1 MPVENGTFQI
11 CTKRWLSAAIST
23 IDGSEPRNRP
33 PRLTTDCSLD
43 GSSRMR
49 QEVGVAFG
57 RLAVYTM
64 RGASVVL
71 GRPVRLPAVVTVFQQ

>member
-1 MPVENGTFQI
+1 
-11 CTKRWLSAAIST
+11 
-23 IDGSEPRNRP
+23 
-33 PRLTTDCSLD
+33 
-43 GSSRMR
+43 MR